1 MSPNA
6 PLQLTHSRIKLL
18 IADDRWVVREG
29 LKRMI
34 AQCADMKV
42 VGEAATPDDVL
53 ERLQPTEVDVILLD
67 AWLGGPKTRGLI
79 REVRRRHARCRVLV
93 LNVHGRDPN
102 ALRLLGTGA
111 AGYLGKDHSRE
122 QLIDAIRQVVR
133 GASYVS
139 PSLASRLISD
149 WRGGGRRPQHAML
162 SDREYQ
168 VLCRFS
174 SGIPFKKQIAAELG
188 VSPKTVSTYR
198 RRILDKLKLKTNA
211 EIIRYAIER
220 RLVRR
225 LAAAPPRRQKNPTD
239 QSAGL

>member
-1 MSPNA
+1 MT
-6 PLQLTHSRIKLL
+6 LRVKLL
-18 IADDRWVVREG
+18 IGDDRWVVREG

-42 VGEAATPDDVL
+42 VGEAATTDEVL
-53 ERLQPTEVDVILLD
+53 EQLQSTEVDVLLLD
-67 AWLGGPKTRGLI
+67 AWLGGPRTRGLI
-79 REVRRRHARCRVLV
+79 REVRRRHAGCRVLV
-93 LNVHGRDPN
+93 LNVHGRDPD
-102 ALRLLGTGA
+102 ALRLLWTGA

-149 WRGGGRRPQHAML
+149 WRGGGRRPQHAAL

-168 VLCRFS
+168 VLCRFG
-174 SGIPFKKQIAAELG
+174 SGIAFKQIAAELG

-198 RRILDKLKLKTNA
+198 SRILDKLKLKTNA

-220 RLVRR
+220 RLVSR
-225 LAAAPPRRQKNPTD
+225 KSPTD
-239 QSAGL
+239 RSAGL